1 MFEAMWARNADFFT
15 ILPTEG
21 NELKAGK
28 YFPLT
33 LLVIYIY
40 IYIYIYYLK
49 KRFSYLFS
57 NDAETQM

>member
-33 LLVIYIY
+33 LLVIIY
-40 IYIYIYYLK
+40 IYIYIYVYIK
-49 KRFSYLFS
+49 KSFV
-57 NDAETQM
+57 A